1 MPQISKRKSASAL
14 AEEAMLAKEIAKAHA
29 FSAFLLF
36 GPKDRRKVL
45 IEQGGPEGY
54 AKAVEAADQLNAQ
67 ARADGSTRSAI
78 IYAISRLG
86 SFDVSPE
93 AAKQA
98 GLI

>member
-1 MPQISKRKSASAL
+1 MAKKSAATLREEQEL
-14 AEEAMLAKEIAKAHA
+14 AEQIAKAHA

-36 GPKDRRKVL
+36 GPRDRRKVM

-54 AKAVEAADQLNAQ
+54 AAAVAAKADLDAQ

-78 IYAISRLG
+78 IYAINRLG
-86 SFDVSPE
+86 SFDVTPE
-93 AAKQA
+93 AAARA

>member
-1 MPQISKRKSASAL
+1 MRKKSAATLREEQEL
-14 AEEAMLAKEIAKAHA
+14 AVQIAKAHA

-36 GPKDRRKVL
+36 GPRDRRKVM

-54 AKAVEAADQLNAQ
+54 AAAVKAADELNQQ

-78 IYAISRLG
+78 IYAINRLG
-86 SFDVSPE
+86 SFDVTPD
-93 AAKQA
+93 AARLA

>member
-1 MPQISKRKSASAL
+1 MTKKSAATVREEQELAEQIS
-14 AEEAMLAKEIAKAHA
+14 KAHA

-36 GPKDRRKVL
+36 GPRDRRKVM

-54 AKAVEAADQLNAQ
+54 AAAVKAADDLNAQ

-78 IYAISRLG
+78 IYAINRLG
-86 SFDVSPE
+86 SFDVTPD
-93 AAKQA
+93 AAKRA